1 MITTLI
7 QPQTQLLP
15 DFDELNQKSIFDL
28 IFVTN
33 ETRFINRLL
42 QKVMIIAPLD
52 EASQKIKDINSK
64 ISKLDEIINE
74 LKRIIAQTQ
83 DYSQN
88 NPQQSIKD
96 QLIYMD
102 KLFAEDKKI
111 KRELYAI
118 VDELVVEN
126 KHNNHTK
133 RN

>member
-74 LKRIIAQTQ
+74 LKRIIAHTQ
-83 DYSQN
+83 DYSQS

-96 QLIYMD
+96 QLNYMD

>member
-74 LKRIIAQTQ
+74 LKRIIAHTQ
-83 DYSQN
+83 DYSQS

-96 QLIYMD
+96 QIIYMD

>member
-74 LKRIIAQTQ
+74 LKRIIAHTQ
-83 DYSQN
+83 DYSQS

-96 QLIYMD
+96 QLNYMD

-111 KRELYAI
+111 KRELHAI